1 MSDQKKLILIII
13 CIVVLLGGASFLYQ
27 KLSTEKSNT
36 IPNKETE
43 SPSSNGTTKD
53 KDSDVNRYIDFT
65 VLDKDGNEVK
75 LSQFIG
81 KPIVLNFW
89 ASWCGP
95 CKNEMPEFNDA
106 YLEYSDKV
114 TFLMVNLTDGS
125 RETVDTAS
133 KYVKDKQFE
142 LPIYFDTKSD
152 AARSYSISSIP
163 QSIFIDA
170 SGQIVD
176 ERLGSM
182 TYDLLVSYIE
192 QILN

>member
-43 SPSSNGTTKD
+43 SPSSDSTTKD
-53 KDSDVNRYIDFT
+53 KDSDANRYIDFT
-65 VLDKDGNEVK
+65 VLDKDGTEVK

-89 ASWCGP
+89 ASWCDP

-106 YLEYSDKV
+106 YLEYSDKA

-125 RETVDTAS
+125 RETIDTAS
-133 KYVKDKQFE
+133 TYIKDKQFE
-142 LPIYFDTKSD
+142 LPIYFDTESN
-152 AARSYSISSIP
+152 AAINYHISSIP